1 MVEKEEIIT
10 LTNEVFAQEFEHEK
24 EKLVPEAQ
32 LFDDLGLDSLDV
44 VDLIVGLQQ
53 KFDVSIRDDERI
65 RSIRTLQDVHEFVY
79 TIQEE
84 MAAEKSA
91 AS

>member
-10 LTNEVFAQEFEHEK
+10 LTNEVFAQEFELEK